1 VTLNQALA
9 LVKSGKERGAEK
21 KAHYLVSGFEPL
33 HLKTFIQAHFLQ
45 RLPEN
50 DIDILNG
57 LYGDFS
63 GNLALAAQSSALG
76 AVAVLEGSDIDPRLG
91 LRSSGGWAEEI
102 KPDILSGADQRLA
115 RIERSV
121 AEVARKMPVVFVAP
135 CLPMLPLGNTI
146 RSQSSVMELE
156 IEQRIGSFLL
166 RISRLPGVRIV
177 DRSRLGRIPVED
189 RLDVRFELLAGFPYT
204 VPFADLMAGAV
215 TEVLYPCPPK
225 KGLITDLDDTLWAGI
240 VGEIGADKVSWQ
252 QESHSQAHGLYQQML
267 GHLASCGVLL
277 AVCSKNE
284 MAAAEAGLSRQDL
297 FLKKESFFPVCAN
310 WGPKSLSVG
319 IILRTWNIGEEA
331 VVFVDD
337 SPMELEEVKSAFPGI
352 ECREFP
358 RKDPS
363 KLWNLL
369 GELRDLF
376 GKPVI
381 MAEDGL
387 RQTSIR
393 ASAMIQEAGES
404 AESSEFL
411 LSLGATVSLD
421 WRLDPSDKRPLEL
434 INKTNQFN
442 LNGRRITEGEW
453 QRRIDQ
459 PDSVLAVVSYADRFG
474 PLGKVAVV
482 LGRKLGTTVRV
493 AQWVMSCRAFSR
505 RLEHQT
511 LESLFRETS
520 AEALEFDFEP
530 TGKNNPLQEFF
541 RSVGIGAD
549 ADGTYRISRADFAAQ
564 AMVLPHRV
572 IDLRK

>member
-189 RLDVRFELLAGFPYT
+189 RLDVRF
-204 VPFADLMAGAV
+204 
-215 TEVLYPCPPK
+215 
-225 KGLITDLDDTLWAGI
+225 
-240 VGEIGADKVSWQ
+240 
-252 QESHSQAHGLYQQML
+252 
-267 GHLASCGVLL
+267 
-277 AVCSKNE
+277 
-284 MAAAEAGLSRQDL
+284 
-297 FLKKESFFPVCAN
+297 
-310 WGPKSLSVG
+310 
-319 IILRTWNIGEEA
+319 
-331 VVFVDD
+331 
-337 SPMELEEVKSAFPGI
+337 
-352 ECREFP
+352 
-358 RKDPS
+358 
-363 KLWNLL
+363 
-369 GELRDLF
+369 
-376 GKPVI
+376 
-381 MAEDGL
+381 
-387 RQTSIR
+387 
-393 ASAMIQEAGES
+393 
-404 AESSEFL
+404 
-411 LSLGATVSLD
+411 
-421 WRLDPSDKRPLEL
+421 
-434 INKTNQFN
+434 
-442 LNGRRITEGEW
+442 
-453 QRRIDQ
+453 
-459 PDSVLAVVSYADRFG
+459 
-474 PLGKVAVV
+474 
-482 LGRKLGTTVRV
+482 
-493 AQWVMSCRAFSR
+493 
-505 RLEHQT
+505 
-511 LESLFRETS
+511 
-520 AEALEFDFEP
+520 
-530 TGKNNPLQEFF
+530 
-541 RSVGIGAD
+541 
-549 ADGTYRISRADFAAQ
+549 
-564 AMVLPHRV
+564 
-572 IDLRK
+572 